1 MSEDVLIEVLRTRF
15 GFDRFRPGQREV
27 VQAVL
32 DGQDLLVVQP
42 TGHGKSLLYQL
53 PAALL
58 GGLVL
63 VISPLLALMRDQLDH
78 LGARFQIAAGSLNSD
93 QEEQD
98 NEAVRARAARG
109 ELSVLFVSPEQLDNV
124 ERLDFLVGLK
134 PVMVVI
140 DEAHCISTWGHDF
153 RPAYRQIAP
162 LVARL
167 RRTRLSGTGP
177 MRVLALTATA
187 DARTEADIV
196 GQLAPMAVVRH
207 AMDRPNLSLS
217 VVSLSGLPAKLALI
231 DEIVKRWEGC
241 GLLYCAT
248 RESTEVVADY
258 LRARGHAAAAYH
270 AGLPPERKQELQRA
284 FLAGAFRAISATNAL
299 GMGIDKSDLRYVVHV
314 DVPGSITAC
323 YQEVGRAGRDG
334 QPARGLLLFDPD
346 DLQIQEHFIYS
357 AQPSAEDF
365 ELLQR
370 LVQEQPQRLT
380 DLKRRSGLHPT
391 RVTVVLA
398 ELVEQGLLA
407 REVQKRTQFYV
418 PGPSTGAPDLSRYR
432 TQEQVRRQGLQRMVG
447 YARAEEGCLMRT
459 LRTSLG
465 DPEATSCGRC
475 GPCTG
480 ATTPSASPEGL
491 AAATAW
497 LQGRPVGVSGSARM
511 KLDDGFALFDSQH
524 RSPGFLTFM
533 QSRKAGTLPGTE
545 LERLCAMGQELA
557 TTKISAVVPLPSQSW
572 AGRSA
577 AAEAVA
583 RAVGAPVVDVLEW
596 RERPQARQGELS
608 NNDQRQA
615 NVEGKM
621 RARGPVPR
629 GRVLLLDDYTGSGA
643 TLREAARVLRRE
655 QGYEGTLAPLTVAR
669 VRWRLGRPGIV

>member
-1 MSEDVLIEVLRTRF
+1 MSEDVLIDVLRTRF

-27 VQAVL
+27 IQAVL

-42 TGHGKSLLYQL
+42 TGHGKSLLYQV
-53 PAALL
+53 PAVLL

-78 LGARFQIAAGSLNSD
+78 LATRFQIAAGSLNSD

-124 ERLDFLVGLK
+124 ERLNFLVGLR

-162 LVARL
+162 LVAHL
-167 RRTRLSGTGP
+167 RRARP
-177 MRVLALTATA
+177 VRVLALTATA
-187 DARTEADIV
+187 DSRTEADIA
-196 GQLAPMAVVRH
+196 GQLAPVSVVRH

-217 VVSLSGLPAKLALI
+217 VVSLSGLPAKLALL
-231 DEIVKRWEGC
+231 DELAKSWEGC

-248 RESTEVVADY
+248 RESTEIVADY

-284 FLAGAFRAISATNAL
+284 FLGGAFRAIAATNAL
-299 GMGIDKSDLRYVVHV
+299 GMGIDKADLRYVVHV
-314 DVPGSITAC
+314 ETPGSITAC

-334 QPARGLLLFDPD
+334 APARGLLLFDPD
-346 DLQIQEHFIYS
+346 DLQIQEHFIAS
-357 AQPSAEDF
+357 AQPQASDF

-370 LVQEQPQRLT
+370 LVQQEPQRLT
-380 DLKRRSGLHPT
+380 DLKRLSGLHPT

-418 PGPSTGAPDLSRYR
+418 PGPTTGAPDLSRYR
-432 TQEQVRRQGLQRMVG
+432 TQEQVRRQGLQHMVS
-447 YARAEEGCLMRT
+447 YAKAEAGCLMRT
-459 LRTSLG
+459 LRTALG
-465 DPEATSCGRC
+465 DPDSAPCGRC

-480 ATTPSASPEGL
+480 ATPPSASPEALEL
-491 AAATAW
+491 AATW
-497 LQGRPVGVSGSARM
+497 LQGRPVGVPGFVRH
-511 KLDDGFALFDSQH
+511 KLDDGFAVFDSQH
-524 RSPGFLTFM
+524 RSAGFRAFM
-533 QSRKAGTLPGTE
+533 QGRKEAPLGGPA
-545 LERLCAMGQELA
+545 LERLCAMGQQLA
-557 TTKISAVVPLPSQSW
+557 TTRVSAVVPLPSQSW

-577 AAEAVA
+577 VAQAVA
-583 RAVGAPVVDVLEW
+583 QAVGAPVVDVLEW
-596 RERPQARQGELS
+596 RERPAARQGELT

-615 NVEGKM
+615 NVQDKM
-621 RARGPVPR
+621 SARGSVPR

-655 QGYEGTLAPLTVAR
+655 QGHEGALVPLTVAR
-669 VRWRLGRPGIV
+669 VRWRIGRPGIV